1 MKLNMNNSFID
12 VNEDNHKV
20 LFFHRRKCC
29 TSIICKFCEDTA
41 CGDHRCGFK
50 LYPGAW
56 IVCSSFVM
64 DYEDC

>member
-1 MKLNMNNSFID
+1 MKLNMNDSFID

-41 CGDHRCGFK
+41 CGDSPSNRYNYILC
-50 LYPGAW
+50 AW
-56 IVCSSFVM
+56 GNFSSL
-64 DYEDC
+64 EEEL